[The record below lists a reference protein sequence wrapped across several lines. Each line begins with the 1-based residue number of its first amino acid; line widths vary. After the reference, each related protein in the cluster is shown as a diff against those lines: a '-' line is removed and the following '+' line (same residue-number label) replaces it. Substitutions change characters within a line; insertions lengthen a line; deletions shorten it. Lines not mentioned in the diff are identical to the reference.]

1 MDPATT
7 TIKPSIPDQE
17 CVIPND
23 IKGGVFA
30 TVVGLLLLM
39 VYVCLPQDQKAQFVK
54 GLV

>member
-7 TIKPSIPDQE
+7 TIKPTPDQ
-17 CVIPND
+17 CVIPDD

-30 TVVGLLLLM
+30 TVVGILLLL
-39 VYVCLPQDQKAQFVK
+39 VYVLLPQDQKAHFVK